1 MQSFE
6 SIAEQRIREALAR
19 GDLDDLPGQ
28 GRPLDLDDDRLVPEE
43 LRMVYR
49 ILKNSGYVP
58 PEVQTLKDIAELER
72 QILASSGESRSQA
85 LKKLRLLSMQVS
97 ASGSGNLQ
105 LEADYYDR
113 LVERLGGSEKSVN
126 E

>member
-1 MQSFE
+1 MQAFA
-6 SIAEQRIREALAR
+6 SIAEQRIQEALAR
-19 GDLDDLPGQ
+19 GELEGLPGE

-58 PEVQTLKDIAELER
+58 PEVQALKDIAELER
-72 QILASSGESRSQA
+72 EVLATSGEQRSQA
-85 LKKLRLLSMQVS
+85 IRKLRLLAMRVN
-97 ASGSGNLQ
+97 ASRSGHLQ

-113 LVERLGGSEKSVN
+113 LAQHLASE
-126 E
+126 

>member
-6 SIAEQRIREALAR
+6 SIAEQRIREAIAR
-19 GDLDDLPGQ
+19 GDLEDLPGA

-72 QILASSGESRSQA
+72 QVLASSGEERCRN
-85 LKKLRLLSMQVS
+85 LKKLRLLSIQMN
-97 ASGSGNLQ
+97 AARSGDLR
-105 LEADYYDR
+105 LEADYY
-113 LVERLGGSEKSVN
+113 ERLLQRLG
-126 E
+126 

>member
-1 MQSFE
+1 MQAFE
-6 SIAEQRIREALAR
+6 AIAEQRIREALQR
-19 GDLDDLPGQ
+19 GDLEDLPGS
-28 GRPLDLDDDRLVPEE
+28 GRPLDLDDDKLVPEE

-58 PEVQTLKDIAELER
+58 PEVQAMKDIAELER
-72 QILASSGESRSQA
+72 QILAADGEQRSQA
-85 LKKLRLLSMQVS
+85 LKKLRLLTIQLS

-113 LVERLGGSEKSVN
+113 LVERLA
-126 E
+126 

>member
-1 MQSFE
+1 MPGFE
-6 SIAEQRIREALAR
+6 SIAEQRIQEALAR
-19 GDLDDLPGQ
+19 GELVDLPGS

-72 QILASSGESRSQA
+72 QVLASSGEQRSLV

-97 ASGSGNLQ
+97 AARSGNLQ

-113 LVERLGGSEKSVN
+113 LVERLSAI
-126 E
+126 

>member
-1 MQSFE
+1 MQAFE
-6 SIAEQRIREALAR
+6 SIAEQRIQQALQR
-19 GDLDDLPGQ
+19 GDLDGLPGSGQ
-28 GRPLDLDDDRLVPEE
+28 PLELDDDRLVPEE

-58 PEVQTLKDIAELER
+58 PEVQAIKDIAELER
-72 QILASSGESRSQA
+72 QILASSGEPRSLA
-85 LKKLRLLSMQVS
+85 LKKLRLLTMQLS

-113 LVERLGGSEKSVN
+113 LIERLA
-126 E
+126 

>member
-1 MQSFE
+1 MQAFE
-6 SIAEQRIREALAR
+6 SIAEQRIREAMVR
-19 GDLDDLPGQ
+19 GELEGLPGEGQ
-28 GRPLDLDDDRLVPEE
+28 PLDLDDDRLVPEE

-72 QILASSGESRSQA
+72 RILESSGEQRSQA

-97 ASGSGNLQ
+97 AARSGKLQ

-113 LVERLGGSEKSVN
+113 LVERLSAE
-126 E
+126 